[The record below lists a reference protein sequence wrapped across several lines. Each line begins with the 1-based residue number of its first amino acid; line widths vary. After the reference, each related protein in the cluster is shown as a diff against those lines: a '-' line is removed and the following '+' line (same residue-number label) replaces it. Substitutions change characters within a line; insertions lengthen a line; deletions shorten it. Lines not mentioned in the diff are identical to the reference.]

1 MPARCARSTTTRC
14 SIGFA
19 GATAD
24 AFALFELFEIKLKE
38 YQGDLERAAVELAK
52 AWRMEKAL
60 RNLNALLLVADS
72 KKTLLLSGTGDVIEP
87 AEDVI
92 AIGSGGNYAYAAA
105 LAYLES
111 SELPAAEIATRSL
124 EDSLGNLHL
133 HERQHHRG
141 GDRVT
146 GDFATMTPRKIVEE
160 LDRYIVGQ
168 EKAKRA
174 VAIALRNRMRRQRL
188 PEDIRDE
195 IAPKNI
201 LMIGPTG
208 VGKTE
213 IARRLAK
220 LCRAPFIKVEATKYT
235 EVGYVG
241 RDVESMIRDLMAA
254 GLAMVKTEMQ
264 AGVKEE
270 AERRAE
276 ERLLDLLL
284 PGIKSGG
291 PNPSGT
297 AQSMPTY
304 SPRYPAGES
313 KSGPTPTTA
322 AKNSALCCAPGKLDS
337 REVEISVQGSSP
349 AIEIFSGNQM
359 EEMEVALGG
368 LSGLFGGKRKKKAVS
383 VAEARRILAAEEL
396 DKLVDPERAAEE
408 ARHRVQE
415 TGIVFIDEIDKI
427 ANREGRNSGGV
438 DVSREGVQRDI
449 LPIVEGSTVNTKWGP
464 VDTTHILF
472 IAAGAFNVAKPQDL
486 IPELQGR
493 FPIRVE
499 LEALS
504 ANDFE
509 RILTEP
515 KSALVKQYTQ
525 LLSSEGVEL
534 EFDPPAVSR
543 IAEIAAAANARTE
556 NIGARRLTTVMERLL
571 EELSFEAP
579 SMAGVK
585 VSVDVAYVDSRFKDF
600 AERQDLSR
608 YIL

>member
-1 MPARCARSTTTRC
+1 M
-14 SIGFA
+14 
-19 GATAD
+19 
-24 AFALFELFEIKLKE
+24 
-38 YQGDLERAAVELAK
+38 
-52 AWRMEKAL
+52 
-60 RNLNALLLVADS
+60 
-72 KKTLLLSGTGDVIEP
+72 
-87 AEDVI
+87 
-92 AIGSGGNYAYAAA
+92 
-105 LAYLES
+105 
-111 SELPAAEIATRSL
+111 
-124 EDSLGNLHL
+124 
-133 HERQHHRG
+133 
-141 GDRVT
+141 T

-220 LCRAPFIKVEATKYT
+220 LCQAPFIKVEATKYT

-264 AGVKEE
+264 IGVKEE
-270 AERRAE
+270 ADRRAE

-284 PGIKSGG
+284 PGIKKADE
-291 PNPSGT
+291 PI
-297 AQSMPTY
+297 
-304 SPRYPAGES
+304 
-313 KSGPTPTTA
+313 GPTQATFVPPEA
-322 AKNSALCCAPGKLDS
+322 APQGQGGSASDSREKFRALLRAGKLDT

-383 VAEARRILAAEEL
+383 VADARRILAAEEL

-408 ARHRVQE
+408 ARRRVQE

-427 ANREGRNSGGV
+427 ANREGRSSGGV

-504 ANDFE
+504 AKDFE

-515 KSALVKQYTQ
+515 KGALVKQYTQ

-534 EFDPPAVSR
+534 AFDAPAVSR

-585 VSVDVAYVDSRFKDF
+585 VNVDVAYVDSRFKDF

>member
-1 MPARCARSTTTRC
+1 MSGEARLS
-14 SIGFA
+14 
-19 GATAD
+19 
-24 AFALFELFEIKLKE
+24 
-38 YQGDLERAAVELAK
+38 
-52 AWRMEKAL
+52 
-60 RNLNALLLVADS
+60 VADF
-72 KKTLLLSGTGDVIEP
+72 D
-87 AEDVI
+87 
-92 AIGSGGNYAYAAA
+92 
-105 LAYLES
+105 
-111 SELPAAEIATRSL
+111 
-124 EDSLGNLHL
+124 
-133 HERQHHRG
+133 
-141 GDRVT
+141 
-146 GDFATMTPRKIVEE
+146 TMTPRRIVEE

-213 IARRLAK
+213 IARRLSK
-220 LCRAPFIKVEATKYT
+220 LCGAPFVKVEATKYT

-270 AERRAE
+270 ADRRAE

-284 PGIKSGG
+284 PGIKKPEDPGAFQS
-291 PNPSGT
+291 PLAFRASPLAEPSAGAAAGT
-297 AQSMPTY
+297 AAGAAA
-304 SPRYPAGES
+304 PA
-313 KSGPTPTTA
+313 
-322 AKNSALCCAPGKLDS
+322 APNDSREKFRVLLREGKLDD

-368 LSGLFGGKRKKKAVS
+368 LSNLFGGKRKKKAVS
-383 VAEARRILAAEEL
+383 VAEARRIISAEEL

-408 ARHRVQE
+408 ARRRVQE

-427 ANREGRNSGGV
+427 ANREGHTSGGV

-449 LPIVEGSTVNTKWGP
+449 LPIVEGSTVSTKWGT

-472 IAAGAFNVAKPQDL
+472 IAAGAFNVSKPQDL

-504 ANDFE
+504 AKDFE
-509 RILTEP
+509 RILVEP
-515 KSALVKQYTQ
+515 KGSLTKQYTQ

-534 EFDPPAVSR
+534 EFVPEAVSR
-543 IAEIAAAANARTE
+543 LAEIAAAANARTE

-579 SMAGVK
+579 AMAGVK
-585 VSVDVAYVDSRFKDF
+585 VTVDEAYVDSRFKDF